1 MCYTPLMAINRRGK
15 ATSEG
20 VGESWP
26 EEEAK
31 GKKRREEK
39 SGPCVRK
46 EAPESDS
53 KAKKG
58 KGKNRGGE
66 KGTRECRGFV
76 FPFFVLWYSVFFLYV
91 SLWVLKVVTSFVTF

>member
-1 MCYTPLMAINRRGK
+1 MQ
-15 ATSEG
+15 
-20 VGESWP
+20 
-26 EEEAK
+26 
-31 GKKRREEK
+31 KKRRRVRKGVRRKEGSHNLQFFFGSFREK
-39 SGPCVRK
+39 RREGESDLCVRR

-66 KGTRECRGFV
+66 KGARECRGFV